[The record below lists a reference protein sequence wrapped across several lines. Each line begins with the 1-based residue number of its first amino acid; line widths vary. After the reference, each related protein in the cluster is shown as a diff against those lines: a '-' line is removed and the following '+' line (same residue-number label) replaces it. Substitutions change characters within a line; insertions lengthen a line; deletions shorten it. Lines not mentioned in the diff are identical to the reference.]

1 MRSSLLLSVFTDRL
15 SDHILVQFFSSFF
28 FLLFHHDI
36 LKVFKFAIKF
46 SSECQAAQVSRSNVQ
61 INTLI
66 STEWDP
72 HSSCCHLL
80 ALVHYYKLQL
90 AEIWTYIHSN
100 WNFYFFFTV
109 FFPSLHKKYIFW
121 FRCRCY
127 NHWLI
132 CLKMK

>member
-1 MRSSLLLSVFTDRL
+1 MRSFLLLSVFTDSPQTL
-15 SDHILVQFFSSFF
+15 KDFLIISLSSFF
-28 FLLFHHDI
+28 PLSFSFLFLHDT

-66 STEWDP
+66 STECDP

-90 AEIWTYIHSN
+90 AEI
-100 WNFYFFFTV
+100 
-109 FFPSLHKKYIFW
+109 
-121 FRCRCY
+121 
-127 NHWLI
+127 
-132 CLKMK
+132 